1 MIFFYSKEVVV
12 SLIDK
17 YLDDGKKLGGIVKGN
32 FWKLLKLL
40 YFVFMFV
47 KIFVKIKLICN
58 LVF

>member
-32 FWKLLKLL
+32 FWKLL
-40 YFVFMFV
+40 
-47 KIFVKIKLICN
+47 
-58 LVF
+58 